1 VAGSGEKPL
10 EARDRYVCNRNARKN
25 ETNLQMFCVILV
37 TGKFACDVQSMSTSG
52 YTLNSRPAA
61 LRCYLVIQV
70 LPDHTGIT

>member
-1 VAGSGEKPL
+1 
-10 EARDRYVCNRNARKN
+10 
-25 ETNLQMFCVILV
+25 MFCVILV